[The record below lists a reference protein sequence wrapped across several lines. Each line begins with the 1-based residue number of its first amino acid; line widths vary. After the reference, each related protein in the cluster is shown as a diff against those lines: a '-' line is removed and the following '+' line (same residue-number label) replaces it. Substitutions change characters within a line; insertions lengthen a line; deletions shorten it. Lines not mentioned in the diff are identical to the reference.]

1 MTSKKN
7 KNNKRIVSTG
17 LAVFSTIKGFLLP
30 VLTLIAVVAA
40 VLSCFE
46 AEEGSNSRMIAVVV
60 MLLAV
65 AGAVILWTVD
75 KAIAKRNLSYKIYK
89 PAIVRKVQPE
99 TIIPL
104 VAMLIIVVVPFY
116 ILIVT
121 SLKTVQEANALD
133 FTWTIKEGMSTV
145 AYTDLFT
152 YSEITGITIWKAL
165 YNSFAYA
172 LLPTFVG
179 VMISALA
186 AYAFAKLEFRGKN
199 LMYTLLIM
207 TMLMPGCV
215 TLTTS
220 YIMFDEIQWT
230 NTALPIVAPGLFGGA
245 AIVMFLREYFMGIPD
260 GLLEAAKIDGAGKWR
275 QFLSIMLPLA
285 KPALLAQF
293 ILGFIT
299 KYNDFLG
306 PLLYINNPAKY
317 TIQIALDFYNSG
329 APDFSI
335 IAAASVLALVPM
347 LLIYVIF
354 QKKIISGI
362 AISSGLKG

>member
-7 KNNKRIVSTG
+7 TNNKRIVSAN
-17 LAVFSTIKGFLLP
+17 LALFSTVKGFLQP

-40 VLSCFE
+40 VLCCFE
-46 AEEGSNSRMIAVVV
+46 SAEGSNSRKMAVIVAI
-60 MLLAV
+60 LAV
-65 AGAVILWTVD
+65 AGATILWAIDRT
-75 KAIAKRNLSYKIYK
+75 IAKRNLSYKIYK
-89 PAIVRKVQPE
+89 PAIIRKVQPE
-99 TIIPL
+99 TLIPL
-104 VAMLIIVVVPFY
+104 LAMLVIVIVPFY
-116 ILIVT
+116 ILVVT

-133 FTWTIKEGMSTV
+133 FTWLIKDGMTTT
-145 AYTDLFT
+145 AYTDLFA
-152 YSEITGITIWKAL
+152 YSEITGITIWQAL

-179 VMISALA
+179 VVVSALA

-199 LMYTLLIM
+199 TMYTLLIM

-220 YIMFDEIQWT
+220 YIMFDKIGWT

-260 GLLEAAKIDGAGKWR
+260 GLLEAAKIDGAGKWK
-275 QFLSIMLPLA
+275 QFMSIMLPLA

-299 KYNDFLG
+299 RYNDFLG

-347 LLIYVIF
+347 LLIYVVF

-362 AISSGLKG
+362 SISSGLKG